1 MVLNNVTIPGND
13 AVVSISIGEGK
24 IKQVAPAIADDREQ
38 LTFVDAIA
46 FPGLINSHDHLD
58 FNLFPQFGD
67 QTYESYTEWGKHIHR
82 VYANEIASVL
92 KIPIA
97 LRERWGIYKNLLC
110 GVTTVV
116 NHGEKAVIN
125 DPLITIFDNCQSI
138 HSVRFEKNW
147 KKRLNNPL
155 KANQSAVIH
164 TGEGTNDAAHAE
176 IDELIKW
183 NLLRR
188 KLIGIHGVAM
198 DPGQAKRFKAL
209 VWCPESNYFLLNKTA
224 AINQLKTKTTILFGT
239 DSTLTGDWDIW
250 HHIRLAHKTHMLSD
264 HELYQALTTSP
275 AKIWKLNTG
284 RIANGLDADLVIAKA
299 KRKTGIQ
306 AFYDVTPEDILLVMR
321 KGEILLFDESLYHQ
335 LTGITGPHYS
345 KVFTGNHFKYVQGD
359 IHGLMA
365 EIKRY
370 KPDTSF
376 PVPYPAQPAA

>member
-1 MVLNNVTIPGND
+1 MVLNNVIIPGND
-13 AVVSISIGEGK
+13 AVVSISISEGK

-67 QTYESYTEWGKHIHR
+67 QTYKSYTEWGKHIHQ
-82 VYANEIASVL
+82 VYADEIASVL
-92 KIPIA
+92 KIPIG
-97 LRERWGIYKNLLC
+97 LRERWGVYKNLLC

-188 KLIGIHGVAM
+188 KLVGIHGVAM
-198 DPGQAKRFKAL
+198 DPGQARRFKAL

-250 HHIRLAHKTHMLSD
+250 HHIRLARKTHMLTD
-264 HELYQALTTSP
+264 YELYQALTTSP
-275 AKIWKLNTG
+275 AKVWKLNTG
-284 RIANGLDADLVIAKA
+284 RIANGLDADVVIAKA
-299 KRKTGIQ
+299 KRKTGLQ
-306 AFYDVTPEDILLVMR
+306 AFYDVTPEDILLVIH

-335 LTGITGPHYS
+335 LTGIIGHRYS

>member
-1 MVLNNVTIPGND
+1 MVLNNVIIQGND
-13 AVVSISIGEGK
+13 AVVSISISEGK

-67 QTYESYTEWGKHIHR
+67 QTYESYTEWGTHIHR
-82 VYANEIASVL
+82 VYADEIASVL

-97 LRERWGIYKNLLC
+97 LRERWSVYKNLLC

-125 DPLITIFDNCQSI
+125 DPLITIFDNCQNI
-138 HSVRFEKNW
+138 HSVQFEKNW

-155 KANQSAVIH
+155 KANQPAVIH
-164 TGEGTNDAAHAE
+164 TGEGTNEAAHAE
-176 IDELIKW
+176 IDELLKW

-188 KLIGIHGVAM
+188 KLVGIHGVAM
-198 DPGQAKRFKAL
+198 DPAQAKHFKAL
-209 VWCPESNYFLLNKTA
+209 VWCPGSNYFLLNKTA
-224 AINQLKTKTTILFGT
+224 VINQLKTKTTILFGT

-250 HHIRLAHKTHMLSD
+250 HHIRLARKTHMLTD
-264 HELYQALTTSP
+264 NELYQALTTSP

-284 RIANGLDADLVIAKA
+284 RIAAGLDADVVIAKA
-299 KRKTGIQ
+299 KRKTGLQ
-306 AFYDVTPEDILLVMR
+306 AFYDVTPEDILLVMH

-335 LTGITGPHYS
+335 LTGIIAHHYS

-359 IHGLMA
+359 IHNLMA

-370 KPDTSF
+370 KPDAGF
-376 PVPYPAQPAA
+376 PIPYPAQPAA

>member
-1 MVLNNVTIPGND
+1 MVLNNVLIPGNY
-13 AVVSISIGEGK
+13 AAVSISISEGK
-24 IKQVAPAIADDREQ
+24 IKQLAPSFTDDREQ

-58 FNLFPQFGD
+58 FNLFPQFGN

-82 VYANEIASVL
+82 AYAGEISSVL

-116 NHGEKAVIN
+116 NHGEKAVITE
-125 DPLITIFDNCQSI
+125 PLITIFDNCQSI
-138 HSVRFEKNW
+138 HSVQFEKNW

-155 KANQSAVIH
+155 KINVPAVIH
-164 TGEGTNDAAHAE
+164 TGEGTNNAARAE
-176 IDELIKW
+176 IDDLLKW
-183 NLLRR
+183 NILKR

-198 DPGQAKRFKAL
+198 DEKQAKQFNAL

-224 AINQLKTKTTILFGT
+224 TIDKLKTKTTILFGT
-239 DSTLTGDWDIW
+239 DSTLTGHWDIW
-250 HHIRLAHKTHMLSD
+250 HHIRLARNTAMLSED
-264 HELYQALTTSP
+264 ELYRSLNSLP
-275 AKIWKLNTG
+275 AKTWKLNAG
-284 RIANGLDADLVIAKA
+284 SVAAGFDADIVIAKA
-299 KRKTGIQ
+299 NGKAGLR
-306 AFYDVTPEDILLVMR
+306 AFYDLTPDEILLVMH
-321 KGEILLFDESLYHQ
+321 KGEIRLFDESLYHQ
-335 LTGITGPHYS
+335 LTGILNQNYS

-370 KPDTSF
+370 KPDAGF
-376 PVPYPAQPAA
+376 PIPYPARPAA